1 MLEMPDKF
9 LQRNRADM
17 NKALDIISEL
27 KYNWNQYGAE
37 PFSKELIERVRTV
50 ANRISYWADIF
61 PTGRNSIQLEINDLV
76 YYEVEFFENGDTIEW
91 CINEDI
97 DFVLFLRKV
106 QDTEITDEHIKNAFV
121 KGCNVKKENPNV

>member
-106 QDTEITDEHIKNAFV
+106 QDTEITDEHIKNALV

>member
-1 MLEMPDKF
+1 MLEMPDKI

-76 YYEVEFFENGDTIEW
+76 YYEVEFFENGDTVEC

-97 DFVLFLRKV
+97 DYVLFLRKV
-106 QDTEITDEHIKNAFV
+106 QDTEITDEHIEDMLW